1 MYGIAPDGR
10 LAYVDERLDPANA
23 DAGLI
28 PYASAA
34 LERIAG

>member
-1 MYGIAPDGR
+1 MYGVAPDGR
-10 LAYVDERLDPANA
+10 LAYVDERLDE
-23 DAGLI
+23 DGDLT